1 LRRRAEFRVDGLTE
15 RDVRERTRRGSSA
28 PRAGLLIVTLSA
40 LAVLYAYGQ
49 AGPSVELVPRVDF
62 GDQRLRV
69 AGHTETIRVTNRGP
83 SRLGIDTVA
92 LEGFHLD
99 DFVVSESTCAGSLIE
114 SGGECLIEV
123 RFAPKGEGPRSAE
136 LVITDNARS
145 SPQRVTLSGVGVE
158 LPAPAPRPEKP
169 PVPRPEKL
177 PAPLAPPARPA
188 PPAPLPRPAP
198 PAPPAPP
205 VETGPKPDPLPRVE
219 ITPGLLDFGRREA
232 GRPGLGQTVRMSNVG
247 TGPLVVRSVRP
258 TGADAP
264 EFRVTRETCTGRAV
278 GPGADC
284 EVVVEFTP
292 RAIGVRSAELLLA
305 DNAAGS
311 PHHVDLKGVVEAGQE
326 PAALPR
332 VEITPDPVDFGRWE
346 VGRPGAPRTV
356 RVRNVG
362 AGPLL
367 VGSLRRSAVEA
378 SEFDVKSQ
386 NCTRGRIAPGEACE
400 AVVEFTPRGRGLRDA
415 ELLLFD
421 NAAGSPHHVRLVGV
435 GVEAPRPASAP
446 RVEITPNPVDFGA
459 RGGGRSRAG
468 QTVWI
473 VNSGTGPLDVGNVTI
488 TGADERDFVVTAQMC
503 TRAPVAPRERCGIE
517 LEFRP
522 RAPGLRAAQ
531 LLITDN
537 APGNPHRVALS
548 GSVHEAP
555 PTPGIKI
562 APGALNF
569 GSALVGRARIPG
581 HLQVTSVG
589 TAALQVTRIALD
601 GVNAEDFRV
610 VDETCS
616 RSPVRQDTSCTI
628 SIEFSPRGVGP
639 RSGSLV
645 ITDNAPGGPRRVAM
659 AGEGTAPSIPRQGEM
674 PSRAVDTTRVT
685 PRAETVRPV
694 DPARVIPRV
703 ETVRPLDTLRLDSK
717 GWCCAGGNVFSDSSR
732 TCILKKGTFYPTQG
746 AAQRQCT
753 PVIR

>member
-28 PRAGLLIVTLSA
+28 PRAGLLIATLSA

-83 SRLGIDTVA
+83 SSLGIDAVA

-123 RFAPKGEGPRSAE
+123 RFAPKGEGPRSAD
-136 LVITDNARS
+136 LVITDNARD

-158 LPAPAPRPEKP
+158 LPAPAPRPEK
-169 PVPRPEKL
+169 
-177 PAPLAPPARPA
+177 RPA
-188 PPAPLPRPAP
+188 PR
-198 PAPPAPP
+198 
-205 VETGPKPDPLPRVE
+205 VETAPKPDPLPRVQ

-247 TGPLVVRSVRP
+247 TGPLVVRTVRP

-278 GPGADC
+278 DPGADC

-311 PHHVDLKGVVEAGQE
+311 PHQVGLKGIVEGGRE
-326 PAALPR
+326 PAAVPR

-346 VGRPGAPRTV
+346 VGRSGAPRTV
-356 RVRNVG
+356 RVRNAG

-386 NCTRGRIAPGEACE
+386 TCTQAPIAPGEACE
-400 AVVEFTPRGRGLRDA
+400 AVVEFTPRGRGPRDA

-421 NAAGSPHHVRLVGV
+421 NAAGSPHQVKLVGV
-435 GVEAPRPASAP
+435 GVEALRPAPLP

-459 RGGGRSRAG
+459 RGGRHSRAG

-473 VNSGTGPLDVGNVTI
+473 LNSGTASLDVGSVTI
-488 TGADERDFVVTAQMC
+488 TGADERDFVVTTQMC

-522 RAPGLRAAQ
+522 RAAGRRAAQ

-537 APGNPHRVALS
+537 APGNPHRVALG
-548 GSVHEAP
+548 GSAYEAP
-555 PTPGIKI
+555 PTPGVKV

-569 GSALVGRARIPG
+569 GSAVVGRARIRD
-581 HLQVTSVG
+581 HLQLTSVG
-589 TAALQVTRIALD
+589 TAALQVTHITLD
-601 GVNAEDFRV
+601 GANAEDFRV
-610 VDETCS
+610 VDET
-616 RSPVRQDTSCTI
+616 
-628 SIEFSPRGVGP
+628 
-639 RSGSLV
+639 
-645 ITDNAPGGPRRVAM
+645 
-659 AGEGTAPSIPRQGEM
+659 
-674 PSRAVDTTRVT
+674 
-685 PRAETVRPV
+685 
-694 DPARVIPRV
+694 
-703 ETVRPLDTLRLDSK
+703 
-717 GWCCAGGNVFSDSSR
+717 
-732 TCILKKGTFYPTQG
+732 
-746 AAQRQCT
+746 
-753 PVIR
+753 

>member
-1 LRRRAEFRVDGLTE
+1 MRRRAEFRVDGLTE

-28 PRAGLLIVTLSA
+28 PRAGLLIATLSA

-83 SRLGIDTVA
+83 SSLGIDAVA

-114 SGGECLIEV
+114 SGGECLLEV
-123 RFAPKGEGPRSAE
+123 RFAPKGEGPRSAQ
-136 LVITDNARS
+136 LVITDNARD

-169 PVPRPEKL
+169 PAPR
-177 PAPLAPPARPA
+177 
-188 PPAPLPRPAP
+188 
-198 PAPPAPP
+198 
-205 VETGPKPDPLPRVE
+205 VETAPKPDPLPRVE

-247 TGPLVVRSVRP
+247 TGPLVVRTVRP

-278 GPGADC
+278 APGADC

-311 PHHVDLKGVVEAGQE
+311 PHQVGLKGIVERGRE
-326 PAALPR
+326 PAAVPR

-346 VGRPGAPRTV
+346 VGRSGAPRTV

-367 VGSLRRSAVEA
+367 VGSLRRSTVEA
-378 SEFDVKSQ
+378 SEFDVKRQ
-386 NCTRGRIAPGEACE
+386 TCTQAPIAPGEACE
-400 AVVEFTPRGRGLRDA
+400 AVVEFTPRGRGPRDA

-421 NAAGSPHHVRLVGV
+421 NAAGSPHQVKLVGV
-435 GVEAPRPASAP
+435 GVEALRPAPVP

-459 RGGGRSRAG
+459 RGGRHSRAG

-473 VNSGTGPLDVGNVTI
+473 LNSGTASLDVGSVTI
-488 TGADERDFVVTAQMC
+488 TGADERDFVVTTQMC
-503 TRAPVAPRERCGIE
+503 TRAPVAPRQRCGIE

-522 RAPGLRAAQ
+522 RAAGRRAAQ

-537 APGNPHRVALS
+537 APGNPHRVALG
-548 GSVHEAP
+548 GSVYEAP
-555 PTPGIKI
+555 PTPGVKV
-562 APGALNF
+562 APSALNF
-569 GSALVGRARIPG
+569 GSALVGRARIPD
-581 HLQVTSVG
+581 HLQLTSVG
-589 TAALQVTRIALD
+589 TAALQVTHITLD
-601 GVNAEDFRV
+601 GANAEDFRV

-628 SIEFSPRGVGP
+628 SVEFSPHGVGP
-639 RSGSLV
+639 RRGYLV
-645 ITDNAPGGPRRVAM
+645 VTDNIPGGPHRVAM
-659 AGEGTAPSIPRQGEM
+659 TGEGTAPSIPHQGDK
-674 PSRAVDTTRVT
+674 PSRAVDPTRVT
-685 PRAETVRPV
+685 PRF
-694 DPARVIPRV
+694 
-703 ETVRPLDTLRLDSK
+703 ETVRPLDTLRLDPK

-732 TCILKKGTFYPTQG
+732 TCMLKTGTFYPTQDT
-746 AAQRQCT
+746 AQRQCT
-753 PVIR
+753 PALR

>member
-1 LRRRAEFRVDGLTE
+1 MRRQAEFRVDGLTE
-15 RDVRERTRRGSSA
+15 RVVRERTRRRPPA
-28 PRAGLLIVTLSA
+28 PRAGLFIAALSV
-40 LAVLYAYGQ
+40 LAILYTYGL
-49 AGPSVELVPRVDF
+49 AGPSVELASRVDF

-83 SRLGIDTVA
+83 SSLGIDTVA

-99 DFVVSESTCAGSLIE
+99 DFVVSESTCAGSVIE

-123 RFAPKGEGPRSAE
+123 RFAPKGEGPRSAQ
-136 LVITDNARS
+136 LVITDNGRD
-145 SPQRVTLSGVGVE
+145 SPQRVTLSGVGVD
-158 LPAPAPRPEKP
+158 LPAPAPRPERPPAPRPEPPPVARPETP
-169 PVPRPEKL
+169 PVPRPEH
-177 PAPLAPPARPA
+177 
-188 PPAPLPRPAP
+188 
-198 PAPPAPP
+198 PPAPP

-232 GRPGLGQTVRMSNVG
+232 GRPGLGQTMRMGNVG

-278 GPGADC
+278 DPGATC
-284 EVVVEFTP
+284 EIVVEFTP
-292 RAIGVRSAELLLA
+292 RTIGVRSAGLLLA

-311 PHHVDLKGVVEAGQE
+311 PHQVGLKGIVDGGRE
-326 PAALPR
+326 PAAVPR
-332 VEITPDPVDFGRWE
+332 VEIMPDPLDFGRWE

-362 AGPLL
+362 TGPLL
-367 VGSLRRSAVEA
+367 VGSLRRSAVEV
-378 SEFDVKSQ
+378 SEFDVTRQ
-386 NCTRGRIAPGEACE
+386 TCTQAPIAPGAACE
-400 AVVEFTPRGRGLRDA
+400 AVVQFTPRGRGLRDG

-421 NAAGSPHHVRLVGV
+421 NAAGSPHHVRLAGV
-435 GVEAPRPASAP
+435 GVEPPRPAPVA

-459 RGGGRSRAG
+459 RGGERSRAG

-473 VNSGTGPLDVGNVTI
+473 LNSGNAPLDVGSVAI
-488 TGADERDFVVTAQMC
+488 TGADERDFVVTSQMC

-522 RAPGLRAAQ
+522 RAAGPRAAQ
-531 LLITDN
+531 LLVTDN
-537 APGNPHRVALS
+537 APGNPHRVALR
-548 GSVHEAP
+548 GSVYEAP
-555 PTPGIKI
+555 ATPGLKI

-589 TAALQVTRIALD
+589 TAPLQVTRIMLD

-616 RSPVRQDTSCTI
+616 RAPVRQDTSCTI
-628 SIEFSPRGVGP
+628 SVEFTPHGVGP
-639 RSGSLV
+639 RSGYVV
-645 ITDNAPGGPRRVAM
+645 ITDNIPGAPRRVAM
-659 AGEGTAPSIPRQGEM
+659 TGEGTTLSIPPHGDK
-674 PSRAVDTTRVT
+674 PSRPVDTTRLPP
-685 PRAETVRPV
+685 PRFEA
-694 DPARVIPRV
+694 
-703 ETVRPLDTLRLDSK
+703 VRPLDTPRPDPT

-732 TCILKKGTFYPTQG
+732 TCMLKKGTFYPTQD
-746 AAQRQCT
+746 AARRQCT

>member
-28 PRAGLLIVTLSA
+28 PRAGLLIATLSA

-83 SRLGIDTVA
+83 SSLGIDAVA

-123 RFAPKGEGPRSAE
+123 RFAPKGEGPRSAD
-136 LVITDNARS
+136 LVITDNARD

-158 LPAPAPRPEKP
+158 LPAPAPRPEK
-169 PVPRPEKL
+169 
-177 PAPLAPPARPA
+177 RPA
-188 PPAPLPRPAP
+188 PR
-198 PAPPAPP
+198 
-205 VETGPKPDPLPRVE
+205 VETAPKPDPLPRAQ

-247 TGPLVVRSVRP
+247 MGPLVVRTVRP

-278 GPGADC
+278 DPGADC

-311 PHHVDLKGVVEAGQE
+311 PHQVGLKGIVEGGRE
-326 PAALPR
+326 PAAVPR

-346 VGRPGAPRTV
+346 VGRSGAPRTV
-356 RVRNVG
+356 RVRNAG

-386 NCTRGRIAPGEACE
+386 TCTQAPIAPGEACE
-400 AVVEFTPRGRGLRDA
+400 AVVEFTPRGRGPRDA

-421 NAAGSPHHVRLVGV
+421 NAAGSPHQVKLVGV
-435 GVEAPRPASAP
+435 GVEALRPAPLP

-459 RGGGRSRAG
+459 WDGRHSRAG

-473 VNSGTGPLDVGNVTI
+473 LNSGTASLDVGSVTI
-488 TGADERDFVVTAQMC
+488 TGADERDFVVTTQMC

-522 RAPGLRAAQ
+522 RAAGRRAAQ

-537 APGNPHRVALS
+537 APGNPHRVALG
-548 GSVHEAP
+548 GSAYEAP
-555 PTPGIKI
+555 PTPGVKV

-569 GSALVGRARIPG
+569 GSAVVGRARIRD
-581 HLQVTSVG
+581 HLQLTSVG
-589 TAALQVTRIALD
+589 TAALQVTHITLD
-601 GVNAEDFRV
+601 GANAEDFRV

-628 SIEFSPRGVGP
+628 FVEFSPHGVGP
-639 RSGSLV
+639 RSGYLV
-645 ITDNAPGGPRRVAM
+645 ITDNIPRGPHRVAM
-659 AGEGTAPSIPRQGEM
+659 TGEGTAPSIPHQGDK
-674 PSRAVDTTRVT
+674 PSRPVDTTRVT
-685 PRAETVRPV
+685 PPRFETL
-694 DPARVIPRV
+694 
-703 ETVRPLDTLRLDSK
+703 RPLDTSRLDSM

-732 TCILKKGTFYPTQG
+732 TCMLKKGTFYPTQD
-746 AAQRQCT
+746 AARRQCT